1 MKEYNPGDLIV
12 FKADSFLLDEEDPGS
27 CPAGIIAD
35 VELRTYGR
43 YAAYVIYPDD
53 RYSKFLYHFEELARW
68 EKTGDIEVYRV
79 KGC

>member
-1 MKEYNPGDLIV
+1 
-12 FKADSFLLDEEDPGS
+12 
-27 CPAGIIAD
+27 

>member
-27 CPAGIIAD
+27 CPAGIIAG

-43 YAAYVIYPDD
+43 YAAYVMVDMPLTLFTRMIGTVSFFTTL
-53 RYSKFLYHFEELARW
+53 RN
-68 EKTGDIEVYRV
+68 
-79 KGC
+79 